1 MKTRKEKLQ
10 ELELLLNEIF
20 VEDPLRPNL
29 KENIAKQIK
38 HITNLTDGTQHIIW
52 EP

>member
-10 ELELLLNEIF
+10 ELELLLDKIF

-29 KENIAKQIK
+29 KEKTTKQIK
-38 HITNLTDGTQHIIW
+38 HITNLPDGTQHIIW
-52 EP
+52 KS

>member
-10 ELELLLNEIF
+10 ELKLLLNKIF

-29 KENIAKQIK
+29 KEKTTKQIK
-38 HITNLTDGTQHIIW
+38 HITNLPDGTQHIIW
-52 EP
+52 ES

>member
-29 KENIAKQIK
+29 KEKTKKQIK
-38 HITNLTDGTQHIIW
+38 HITNLPDGTQHIIW